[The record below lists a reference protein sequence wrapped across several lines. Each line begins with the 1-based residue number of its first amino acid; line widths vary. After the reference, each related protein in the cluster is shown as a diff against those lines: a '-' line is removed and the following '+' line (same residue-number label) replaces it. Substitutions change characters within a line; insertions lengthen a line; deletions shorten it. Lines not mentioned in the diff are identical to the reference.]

1 MTTGQKIYELRKNAH
16 ITQEQFADKL
26 NVTRQAVSKWES
38 DAAYP
43 ETDKIA
49 KIAELFGVSCDYL
62 LKDDAEINDGI
73 LAERRRSYL
82 TMMVSFAL
90 ACVVV
95 GYVVAIICYFCIDMS
110 ESPLI
115 GLGVFA
121 AFLLGA
127 FALWQA
133 GRYHFL
139 NTCDYSEKDKAH
151 LARFTKVY
159 FYVSIIAF
167 FCYLPT
173 ISLYGLIDI
182 VMNTEIEGALGS
194 IVQKLYV
201 RHTMTAEEFFIT
213 FAAYG
218 GAGWTVARIV
228 SLVHN
233 KRLNYSCSRTEITD
247 GVLAAVVVA
256 FAAACLTV
264 ALYWNNDEVNELYNI
279 GLYQYYTGLMVS
291 SSTVLPAA
299 TAVQAIVHKVYDRT
313 RLPLFI
319 LQLCCAVLVAV
330 TIWFGSSSLYKV
342 AYGTGALLAVSVI
355 AMTALSAVYAA
366 NNRSGAGLLRLSMPV
381 YLADG
386 VLLVFIAV
394 GFISVIAVAVCL
406 SLMSATIAILYAI
419 PFRARKK

>member
-159 FYVSIIAF
+159 YYVSIIAF
-167 FCYLPT
+167 FCYLPA
-173 ISLYGLIDI
+173 IIIG
-182 VMNTEIEGALGS
+182 VGGAL
-194 IVQKLYV
+194 
-201 RHTMTAEEFFIT
+201 T
-213 FAAYG
+213 
-218 GAGWTVARIV
+218 
-228 SLVHN
+228 
-233 KRLNYSCSRTEITD
+233 
-247 GVLAAVVVA
+247 
-256 FAAACLTV
+256 
-264 ALYWNNDEVNELYNI
+264 
-279 GLYQYYTGLMVS
+279 
-291 SSTVLPAA
+291 
-299 TAVQAIVHKVYDRT
+299 
-313 RLPLFI
+313 
-319 LQLCCAVLVAV
+319 
-330 TIWFGSSSLYKV
+330 
-342 AYGTGALLAVSVI
+342 
-355 AMTALSAVYAA
+355 
-366 NNRSGAGLLRLSMPV
+366 
-381 YLADG
+381 YL
-386 VLLVFIAV
+386 
-394 GFISVIAVAVCL
+394 L
-406 SLMSATIAILYAI
+406 SLMSFVPVGYSFARIIDLIHSRILGRQIGKSVVCDVVILTVVTVYLMVAFVSVMDMQLRITLHLLYFRYPDDWKGVGIAFGTVLPVAIMVQVILHKIFNATPSSLFAMQLLSCLFFTLTWWFSVYCMHRTEFITMDLFIKFFVAMLVLTIIYGRKNAVCASTLRLSIPIYIIELLQYYHLLENYTSLTIVIVNLALISSVVAILYAI